1 MPKPKAAKIDT
12 STWTPEQRAEF
23 ERLQGELSDEADKR
37 AALEAQE
44 EIRRNS
50 PEAQIEAAKE
60 RLEAERR
67 ANAFREW
74 EAAADAAERKA
85 RREHGTELVGR
96 IRTEVGSI
104 VFRGMT
110 GDEFQE
116 ASERSQDLPPAD
128 RENIARNAIADLV
141 VYPPRPKFDELTSK
155 FPGLWG
161 TIIEANTKIAT
172 CNAEVV
178 AKKG

>member
-1 MPKPKAAKIDT
+1 MAKPKTAKIDT

-23 ERLQGELSDEADKR
+23 ERLQADLTDEAEKR
-37 AALEAQE
+37 AALEAQD

-50 PEAQIEAAKE
+50 AEAQIEAAKE

-67 ANAFREW
+67 ANALREW
-74 EAAADAAERKA
+74 EAAADTIEKKA
-85 RREHGTELVGR
+85 RREHGQELVGR

-116 ASERSQDLPPAD
+116 ATERSQDLPAAD
-128 RENIARNAIADLV
+128 RERVARDAIAELV
-141 VYPPRPKFDELTSK
+141 LHPTRPKFDEMAGK